1 MSAGKPGGR
10 VCRERALG
18 VSRLARRAAKM
29 GIFRT
34 PTTQPALGTGNRCGY
49 KQGGVTGSK
58 SMSYVI
64 LHPLFLL
71 IYYLLEL
78 ATLVVIA
85 SVVVSWLVAFGI
97 LNMSNPTVRQ
107 IVRALDAITE
117 PMFRQVR
124 RIIPPIGGLD
134 ISPVFILIAIYV
146 LQVFVEDLY
155 GYLLGL

>member
-1 MSAGKPGGR
+1 
-10 VCRERALG
+10 
-18 VSRLARRAAKM
+18 
-29 GIFRT
+29 
-34 PTTQPALGTGNRCGY
+34 
-49 KQGGVTGSK
+49 
-58 SMSYVI
+58 MSYVI

-85 SVVVSWLVAFGI
+85 AVVVSWLVAFGI

-107 IVRALDAITE
+107 LVRALDAITE

-146 LQVFVEDLY
+146 LQVFVEDLF
-155 GYLLGL
+155 GYLLRV

>member
-1 MSAGKPGGR
+1 
-10 VCRERALG
+10 
-18 VSRLARRAAKM
+18 
-29 GIFRT
+29 
-34 PTTQPALGTGNRCGY
+34 
-49 KQGGVTGSK
+49 
-58 SMSYVI
+58 MSYVI

-85 SVVVSWLVAFGI
+85 AVVVSWLVAFGI

-117 PMFRQVR
+117 PVFRQVR
-124 RIIPPIGGLD
+124 RVIPAIGGLD
-134 ISPVFILIAIYV
+134 ISPVFVLIAIYV

-155 GYLLGL
+155 GYLLTP